1 MAIHTLT
8 DSFAHSAHIWGKN
21 DGKWVHLVHD
31 PNNAY
36 RKNPD
41 YVGADDITKCPV
53 RWENARS
60 AVYAAMCQYE
70 KTAHPAGTYQEFR
83 YVQSSTTYKLGNIYA
98 YVMAV
103 AGYNEA
109 SAFRNSS
116 YSTK

>member
-41 YVGADDITKCPV
+41 YVGADDITKCPA
-53 RWENARS
+53 RWEND
-60 AVYAAMCQYE
+60 
-70 KTAHPAGTYQEFR
+70 
-83 YVQSSTTYKLGNIYA
+83 KLGNLYA